1 MDNQDE
7 TLHGFEDE
15 YIDDVIRLAVKRERM
30 QEAEEI
36 LRLSRE
42 PVSPEEESRLDRIWS
57 QALARM
63 DEIESRKKKAGRI
76 RTMRSTIINISPITS
91 SCSPIIFVNC

>member
-1 MDNQDE
+1 MDNQAE
-7 TLHGFEDE
+7 TLHGLEDE
-15 YIDDVIRLAVKRERM
+15 YLDDLIRLAVKRERM

-57 QALARM
+57 QAYFARSQALA
-63 DEIESRKKKAGRI
+63 AP
-76 RTMRSTIINISPITS
+76 TAST
-91 SCSPIIFVNC
+91 FGV